1 MQTVGKHKQE
11 VVILPNSHNYSDKK
25 RCKRDAA
32 KVTGPQSYC
41 LPHPVFQFSEG
52 GGVKKKETSKNPRLN
67 KVLAGEAYTYPK
79 LARYRETHSSL
90 KFHLK
95 ILQYSYYCFG
105 FMCC

>member
-1 MQTVGKHKQE
+1 MQKGCCQGHRSSKL
-11 VVILPNSHNYSDKK
+11 LPPPSSISISIF
-25 RCKRDAA
+25 RR
-32 KVTGPQSYC
+32 
-41 LPHPVFQFSEG
+41 G
-52 GGVKKKETSKNPRLN
+52 GAVKKKETSKNPRLN